1 MRIRGA
7 AGLGNLAAM
16 TATALAL
23 VFLSGSGEPTR
34 EVGEDAVVFVQVPAG
49 TLPSATSS
57 ESLDQPYPSGS
68 QVCVWS
74 AAEPEKLPSNIAEEL
89 DNDFNELWFS
99 PISVWEIL
107 LLAEKGR
114 VSLGPDNIK
123 SVRDIFRTIPLKE
136 APLNLEV
143 AVQSRS
149 VNLPHQDPA
158 DRFLAATAV
167 VYDLT
172 LVTADS
178 RIIDAESVAVLPA
191 L

>member
-1 MRIRGA
+1 MGGIERLR
-7 AGLGNLAAM
+7 LL
-16 TATALAL
+16 
-23 VFLSGSGEPTR
+23 
-34 EVGEDAVVFVQVPAG
+34 
-49 TLPSATSS
+49 
-57 ESLDQPYPSGS
+57 LDTHIIL
-68 QVCVWS
+68 WS

-114 VSLGPDNIK
+114 ISLGSDNVK

-136 APLNLEV
+136 APINLEV
-143 AVQSRS
+143 AVQSRL

-178 RIIDAESVAVLPA
+178 RIIGAESVAVLPV